1 MTTKTGK
8 RAQGLTAG
16 AVTIGGAAQGLKLTP
31 QADTLLTAVR
41 RPRRY
46 SPRARKCACGCGVAF
61 KPKSKRGRYFSEAC
75 RKRDERKRK
84 AKPVKTKPVAP
95 ILVSLECCRC
105 GLGFFAEQGKGAKYC
120 SASCKELAYRIR
132 RVSTIEALVGDM
144 NIDEA
149 AAVEMVER
157 IGMRRTG
164 VYLRG
169 RGYHYDEQAR
179 RWGVPAGV
187 RVSIEV

>member
-1 MTTKTGK
+1 M
-8 RAQGLTAG
+8 
-16 AVTIGGAAQGLKLTP
+16 
-31 QADTLLTAVR
+31 
-41 RPRRY
+41 
-46 SPRARKCACGCGVAF
+46 
-61 KPKSKRGRYFSEAC
+61 
-75 RKRDERKRK
+75 
-84 AKPVKTKPVAP
+84 KTKPVAP
-95 ILVSLECCRC
+95 ILIALTCQHCR
-105 GLGFFAEQGKGAKYC
+105 LGFFAEQGKGAKYC

-132 RVSTIEALVGDM
+132 RVSTIAALVGDM

-157 IGMRRTG
+157 IGMRRTS

-179 RWGVPAGV
+179 RWGVPAGG